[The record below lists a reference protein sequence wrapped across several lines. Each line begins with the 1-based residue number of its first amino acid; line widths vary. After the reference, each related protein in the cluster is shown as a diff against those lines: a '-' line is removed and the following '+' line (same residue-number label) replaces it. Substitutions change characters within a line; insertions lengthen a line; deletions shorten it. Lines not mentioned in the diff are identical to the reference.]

1 MNPEP
6 QVLVHI
12 EKSVDLTIFDV
23 KWIPESARL
32 VAMGSTARGNGV
44 LEVYSMAKGQLNLIH
59 KVCEFTVKL
68 LLLDH
73 LALFLKI

>member
-1 MNPEP
+1 MSSFNLVPGMNPEP

-44 LEVYSMAKGQLNLIH
+44 LEVYSMAR
-59 KVCEFTVKL
+59 
-68 LLLDH
+68 
-73 LALFLKI
+73 AS